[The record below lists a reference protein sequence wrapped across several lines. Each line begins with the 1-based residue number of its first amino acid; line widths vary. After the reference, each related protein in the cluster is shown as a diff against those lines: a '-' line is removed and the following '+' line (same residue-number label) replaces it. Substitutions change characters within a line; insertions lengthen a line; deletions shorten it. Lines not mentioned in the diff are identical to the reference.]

1 MPPYGWLWATTVIV
15 LLLAILL
22 IVNGNLSF

>member
-1 MPPYGWLWATTVIV
+1 MIQGNWLFATFVVV

-22 IVNGNLSF
+22 VVNGNLSL